1 MSGSL
6 RRLHEDERGAAM
18 VLVALWLVA
27 LVTVAGLVV
36 DGGMLLAQR
45 RALQNVADAAAA
57 AGAMQLDESRYRA
70 SGGSEV
76 VLDRAAAHAAAAGY
90 LAAEDGLA
98 YTVTA
103 GRARVAVDVERR
115 APTAFLRVIGLGH
128 VSIRARASAEPRH
141 GVVRAVGGGAPAEA
155 AAS

>member
-1 MSGSL
+1 MSGSR

-57 AGAMQLDESRYRA
+57 AGAMQLDEPRYRS

-76 VLDRAAAHAAAAGY
+76 VLDEAAAHAAAAGY

-103 GRARVAVDVERR
+103 GEARVAVDVERR
-115 APTAFLRVIGLGH
+115 APTAFLRVIGLDH

-141 GVVRAVGGGAPAEA
+141 GVVRAAGEAPGEA